1 MKRLLIVILMLA
13 SCQPARAN
21 DNTLLAAAVAV
32 STIDWL
38 QSRDIVR
45 RSEFHERNWFMPDRP
60 SMGEVNNHYLIR
72 TALIVGLSLTFPEYR
87 SSILGA
93 YVAVGL
99 ITIGH
104 NAHIGLRVRY

>member
-1 MKRLLIVILMLA
+1 M
-13 SCQPARAN
+13 PA
-21 DNTLLAAAVAV
+21 
-32 STIDWL
+32 
-38 QSRDIVR
+38 
-45 RSEFHERNWFMPDRP
+45 HP

-72 TALIVGLSLTFPEYR
+72 TALIAGLTVTFPEYR

-93 YVAVGL
+93 CVAVGL